1 MIFDII
7 ILFAIHK
14 VFQYI
19 VTTKIMDGL
28 MFYFFM
34 ITNLNQCSNQG
45 SIRPSGGF

>member
-19 VTTKIMDGL
+19 VTTMTMVGQ
-28 MFYFFM
+28 MFLLFLWEQ
-34 ITNLNQCSNQG
+34 I
-45 SIRPSGGF
+45 